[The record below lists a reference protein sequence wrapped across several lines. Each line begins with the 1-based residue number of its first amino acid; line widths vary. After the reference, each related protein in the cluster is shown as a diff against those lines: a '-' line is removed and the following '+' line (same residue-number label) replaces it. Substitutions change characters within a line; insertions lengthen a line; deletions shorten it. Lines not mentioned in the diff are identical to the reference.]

1 MKRFFLFE
9 NILKICLLKNTNQF
23 LPEMAN
29 YLKIFYFC
37 IIIFATNTY
46 IYIYKLFKSV
56 EISL

>member
-9 NILKICLLKNTNQF
+9 NILKICLKNTNQF
-23 LPEMAN
+23 LSEVAN

-46 IYIYKLFKSV
+46 ICIYKLFKSV
-56 EISL
+56 EIFL